1 MYTNPDL
8 NAAPREALLAIISQ
22 QQNTIAQ
29 LQRRIES
36 LEGKAKPGGLRGMPG
51 VKPKSGQR
59 PSQGRRKGRRK
70 GPGSPGP
77 TASRA
82 SA

>member
-1 MYTNPDL
+1 MDPNPDL
-8 NAAPREALLAIISQ
+8 NAAPGEALLAIISQ

-59 PSQGRRKGRRK
+59 PSSITTTVQGGMAGDARRVARRL
-70 GPGSPGP
+70 
-77 TASRA
+77 A
-82 SA
+82 